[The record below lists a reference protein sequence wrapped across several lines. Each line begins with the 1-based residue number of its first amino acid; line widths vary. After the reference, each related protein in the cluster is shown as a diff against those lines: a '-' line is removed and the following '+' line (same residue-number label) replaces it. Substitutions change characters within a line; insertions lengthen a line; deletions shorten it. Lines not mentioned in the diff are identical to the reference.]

1 MAARASIVAEGGYHV
16 FILIC
21 SARHSK
27 GWRVFLF
34 LFLAAVLAVAMF
46 AMVDH
51 GWIMLGDDA
60 LQARNCLKNYGVW
73 KTYQEPT
80 GAVHLLCQ
88 YPGQN
93 KIYDVIQKWINGKWQ
108 EATAMSPKDGV
119 WSAVQT
125 WLLAKGGK
133 FLMYPPNG
141 TGY

>member
-1 MAARASIVAEGGYHV
+1 MFSNSYARPATRKGGGFI
-16 FILIC
+16 FIL
-21 SARHSK
+21 
-27 GWRVFLF
+27 L
-34 LFLAAVLAVAMF
+34 LLAVVGGLIMF
-46 AMVDH
+46 AAYDH
-51 GWIMLGDDA
+51 GFAFHGDDA
-60 LQARNCLKNYGVW
+60 LQARNCLQNYGVW
-73 KTYQEPT
+73 KTFQEPN
-80 GAVHLLCQ
+80 GSIHLLCK